1 MCAIQRRIKW
11 DTLISTTYTRSRP
24 SLCSASATPWRRIHG
39 TSAHISWKGK
49 QLWLSSGGSKHNAF
63 AALFDEPALIAAF
76 EALGHESVVVFGEAY
91 GGSQQGQSWRYGKSL
106 KFVAFEV
113 KIGDC
118 WLSVPQA
125 EDVIKKLGLEFV
137 HYTRISTDLVAIDAE
152 RDKPSEQAKRNGV
165 DGDQPREGVVLRPIL
180 EFTTN
185 DGSRVI
191 SKHKRDEERET
202 KTTRKVVNPTL
213 QEVLTKADDIATEWC
228 TPTRLAHVLDKL
240 DPNIS
245 IEGTREVI
253 TAMVEDVFREGSGEV
268 VDSKEARAA
277 IGRKTGQL
285 FKAHL
290 QAKLEANP

>member
-1 MCAIQRRIKW
+1 MGYAHIDNLYKEQTILMFRECYALEK
-11 DTLISTTYTRSRP
+11 
-24 SLCSASATPWRRIHG
+24 IHG

-91 GGSQQGQSWRYGKSL
+91 GGSRQGQSWRYGKSL

>member
-1 MCAIQRRIKW
+1 M
-11 DTLISTTYTRSRP
+11 
-24 SLCSASATPWRRIHG
+24 
-39 TSAHISWKGK
+39 
-49 QLWLSSGGSKHNAF
+49 
-63 AALFDEPALIAAF
+63 
-76 EALGHESVVVFGEAY
+76 
-91 GGSQQGQSWRYGKSL
+91 
-106 KFVAFEV
+106 
-113 KIGDC
+113 
-118 WLSVPQA
+118 
-125 EDVIKKLGLEFV
+125 
-137 HYTRISTDLVAIDAE
+137 
-152 RDKPSEQAKRNGV
+152 
-165 DGDQPREGVVLRPIL
+165 
-180 EFTTN
+180 
-185 DGSRVI
+185 I